1 MLRRPSPADPDLLS
15 GCDEIARFLRLSS
28 RTVNGLLKSGKI
40 PATQLGTR
48 WTSSKSRLSEWLA
61 QEFEKNLA
69 R

>member
-15 GCDEIARFLRLSS
+15 GYDEIGAFLRLSP
-28 RTVNGLLKSGKI
+28 RTVGKLLKDGRI

-48 WTSSKSRLSEWLA
+48 WTSSKSRLSAWLSE
-61 QEFEKNLA
+61 QFEKNLN